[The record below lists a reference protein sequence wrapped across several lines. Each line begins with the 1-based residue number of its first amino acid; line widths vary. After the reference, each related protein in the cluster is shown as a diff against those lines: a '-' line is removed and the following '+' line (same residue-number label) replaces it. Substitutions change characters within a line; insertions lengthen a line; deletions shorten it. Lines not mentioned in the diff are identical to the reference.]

1 MHGHSLS
8 CSGLLPLC
16 VLKPKVLQAHPGQQV
31 QLKGRL
37 GGDGHAAW
45 GHTPSV
51 CRVLHQLQSWEQLSH
66 KQGLF
71 LRNWP
76 RPAEHWGLIWTH
88 TDPSHL
94 GALTWTCF
102 PLPSSQVFF
111 RSCAK
116 AGTWIK
122 TDLHFPS
129 QCCRP
134 SLQHSSRWLWTSTG
148 TTRTSAPN
156 PSAPAPLASQQCPEL
171 DGEPKATMLIFHP
184 PWVSPELPTHPG
196 AALPVLPSLAASHS
210 CDFQQPPVC
219 SPKSSARPPCPWPP

>member
-1 MHGHSLS
+1 MNGHSLS

-16 VLKPKVLQAHPGQQV
+16 VLKPKLLQAHPGQQV

-51 CRVLHQLQSWEQLSH
+51 CRVLHQLQSWDQLSH

-76 RPAEHWGLIWTH
+76 TLAEHWGLIWTH

-102 PLPSSQVFF
+102 PLPSRQFF
-111 RSCAK
+111 LGAVQKQGPGSKPTFTSPRSA
-116 AGTWIK
+116 A
-122 TDLHFPS
+122 DP
-129 QCCRP
+129 R
-134 SLQHSSRWLWTSTG
+134 SSR
-148 TTRTSAPN
+148 APAGFG
-156 PSAPAPLASQQCPEL
+156 PAPAPPGPQHQTP
-171 DGEPKATMLIFHP
+171 
-184 PWVSPELPTHPG
+184 LPRH
-196 AALPVLPSLAASHS
+196 
-210 CDFQQPPVC
+210 QPT
-219 SPKSSARPPCPWPP
+219 PCFPAVPRA